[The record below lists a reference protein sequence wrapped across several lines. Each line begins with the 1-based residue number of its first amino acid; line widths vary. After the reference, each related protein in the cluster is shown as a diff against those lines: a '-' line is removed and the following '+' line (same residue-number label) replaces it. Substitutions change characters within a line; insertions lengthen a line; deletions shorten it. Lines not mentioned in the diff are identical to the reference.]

1 MNRFLLLVFA
11 AGCLATAPRLAAAQ
25 AGGFP
30 VQTTSRTQFVMTNGE
45 VVRREGNQTMPL
57 TQNVK
62 LPGGVKINY
71 KNGIVEMPAD
81 KVSPQG
87 KKITLHEGDYAKPDG
102 GIVFATPA
110 SAAAARGEGTPP
122 STPPGTKY
130 EPYVQRGPGFSNPA
144 MQVSLLNKK
153 IELLNQKIQVLSQGQ
168 TTTPNTK
175 ALDDQ
180 LAQLDAQL
188 SAPK

>member
-1 MNRFLLLVFA
+1 MNRFFLLVFA
-11 AGCLATAPRLAAAQ
+11 ASCLATAPRLAAAQ

-30 VQTTSRTQFVMTNGE
+30 VQTTSRTQFVFINGE
-45 VVRREGNQTMPL
+45 VVRREGTQTSPL

-62 LPGGVKINY
+62 LAGGVKINY

-81 KVSPQG
+81 KISPQG
-87 KKITLHEGDYAKPDG
+87 KKITLHEGDYVKPDG
-102 GIVFATPA
+102 GVVFATPA

-122 STPPGTKY
+122 ATPPGAKY
-130 EPYVQRGPGFSNPA
+130 EPYVQHGPGFADPA

-168 TTTPNTK
+168 PTTPGTK
-175 ALDDQ
+175 AIDDQ
-180 LAQLDAQL
+180 LTKIDAQL
-188 SAPK
+188 NGPK

>member
-1 MNRFLLLVFA
+1 MNRFFLLVFA
-11 AGCLATAPRLAAAQ
+11 AAGLATAPRLAAAQ

-30 VQTTSRTQFVMTNGE
+30 VQITSRTQFLMANGE
-45 VVRREGNQTMPL
+45 VVRREGTRTTPL

-81 KVSPQG
+81 KVSPRG
-87 KKITLHEGDYAKPDG
+87 KKITLQEGDYVKPDG
-102 GIVFATPA
+102 GVVFATPA

-122 STPPGTKY
+122 TTPPGTKY
-130 EPYVQRGPGFSNPA
+130 DSYVQRGSGFSNPA

-153 IELLNQKIQVLSQGQ
+153 IELLNQKVRVLSQSQ
-168 TTTPNTK
+168 TTMPDTK
-175 ALDDQ
+175 AIDDQ
-180 LAQLDAQL
+180 LTQLDAQL
-188 SAPK
+188 NAPK

>member
-1 MNRFLLLVFA
+1 MNRFFLFAFA
-11 AGCLATAPRLAAAQ
+11 ASCLATAPRLAAAQ

-30 VQTTSRTQFVMTNGE
+30 VQTTSRTQFVMANGE
-45 VVRREGNQTMPL
+45 VVRREGTQTTPL

-87 KKITLHEGDYAKPDG
+87 KKITLHEGDYVKPDG
-102 GIVFATPA
+102 GVVFATPA

-122 STPPGTKY
+122 TTPPGTKY
-130 EPYVQRGPGFSNPA
+130 EPYVQHGPGFADPA

-168 TTTPNTK
+168 PTTPSTK
-175 ALDDQ
+175 AIDDQ
-180 LAQLDAQL
+180 LTQLDAQL
-188 SAPK
+188 NAPK